1 MLKDYDKNVLYHMGK
16 ANVAADALRRMRM
29 GSTTHVEDEKKELVK
44 DVHRLERLGVWLVD
58 STTGGVSF
66 NPSSESSLMKLKES
80 VLIKMDESFAL

>member
-1 MLKDYDKNVLYHMGK
+1 M
-16 ANVAADALRRMRM
+16 
-29 GSTTHVEDEKKELVK
+29 K

-66 NPSSESSLMKLKES
+66 NPSSESSLMKLKDS